1 MPDKP
6 EFGTEAWVIAWQNLA
21 WNSIPFRCQ
30 SCDWEGPME
39 PQDYIGAVV
48 KMAVAEALEWA
59 CDQSGKHADS
69 GADWDS
75 MLKKAREIRDGR

>member
-48 KMAVAEALEWA
+48 KMAVAEALEFA
-59 CDQSGKHADS
+59 LDNIHKHG
-69 GADWDS
+69 GAS
-75 MLKKAREIRDGR
+75 ALGRISIMLEEIRDGR